1 MDELADRRGLILDL
15 RRVVYRCEVLLQPT
29 LSDETRQSLWESV
42 LVALADIK
50 QLNDCQPATHQQI
63 CEERTRHVAKP
74 GLDVVIP
81 DGVSLEDVESGCLA
95 APCVDPAA
103 ARILAEDL
111 IKRLEAELGP
121 PRRTW
126 P

>member
-1 MDELADRRGLILDL
+1 MDELANRRGLILDL
-15 RRVVYRCEVLLQPT
+15 RRVVYRCEVLQRPA

-50 QLNDCQPATHQQI
+50 QLNGCQQATHEQI
-63 CEERTRHVAKP
+63 CQERSRHVAEP
-74 GLDVVIP
+74 DLGVVIP
-81 DGVSLEDVESGCLA
+81 DGVSLEDVETGCLA

-111 IKRLEAELGP
+111 IKRLEAELDP
-121 PRRTW
+121 T
-126 P
+126 